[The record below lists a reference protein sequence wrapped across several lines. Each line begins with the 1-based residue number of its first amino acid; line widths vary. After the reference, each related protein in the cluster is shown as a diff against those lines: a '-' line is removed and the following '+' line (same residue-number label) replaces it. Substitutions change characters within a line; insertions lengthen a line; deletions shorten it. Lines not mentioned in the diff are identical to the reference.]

1 MRREELRRTLAER
14 VARKVDG
21 HRIDRR
27 VIDATVDR
35 VVAALDA
42 GDAATASAPAAS
54 RAPDAAMLLAAVSAR
69 STPDLASRVRAA
81 LEREGVRDV
90 ELGRGSAGRHSV
102 VTVRAPAAARAA
114 LERIAARD
122 GLSLSFL
129 DSGAQA

>member
-42 GDAATASAPAAS
+42 GDAAAASAPAASAPAAS

-102 VTVRAPAAARAA
+102 VTLRAPAAAR
-114 LERIAARD
+114 E
-122 GLSLSFL
+122 
-129 DSGAQA
+129 